1 MNNAIFDELVINTQR
16 NSTPK
21 KSLNIG
27 TECEARARGRI
38 KTSSSR
44 QYRRQES
51 QKRRIAEANEM
62 NESFGKLIQK
72 SRERS
77 KSNGRSESQL
87 SNASSKSITA
97 IYY

>member
-1 MNNAIFDELVINTQR
+1 MDGLVINSQR

-27 TECEARARGRI
+27 TECEVRGRGRI

-51 QKRRIAEANEM
+51 QNLTQKRRIAEAKEM